1 MAYYLLQVAYTPE
14 SFASQMKNP
23 QNVVERTKSVIES
36 LGGKLLS
43 TYYAFGEYDLVQTME
58 CPDSVSAAAVA
69 MVAAAGG
76 AIKATKIIP
85 LLSVE
90 EGQKALKKA
99 ATIKYKAPA

>member
-1 MAYYLLQVAYTPE
+1 MAYYLLQVAYTSE

-43 TYYAFGEYDLVQTME
+43 TYYAFGEYDLIQTME

-76 AIKATKIIP
+76 ALKATKITP
-85 LLSVE
+85 LLSVD

-99 ATIKYKAPA
+99 AAIKYKAPV